1 MLRRVRRIGF
11 RALLLRASGVFF
23 AILAL
28 LVFARSVSHAS
39 TPDGVH
45 VSLLVVAAIAAPFA
59 AYLAFRYPLI
69 FPFGLYVA
77 LVPFDNILQL
87 TSGASYVRLVAALAG
102 VAMLARMLLLRRF
115 VKPAVGWYAWAAFV
129 AWAGIT
135 LMWTPDLAESQ
146 RVYGIVI
153 QNYLMM
159 TVLALY
165 PIREIEYRWLVILMV
180 ASGLGA
186 GIYAFAHHSAMFNGR
201 VSLNVG
207 NLVIDPNQFATSFVL
222 PIAICLATALFSKD
236 VRLKIFCAAAVLF
249 MMVPILM
256 TASRGGIV
264 AILLL
269 FGYFALRSK
278 HRVQILAMV
287 GVCLALSVFFPA
299 VWERFVHD
307 EGQLG
312 SGSGRTYIWAV
323 GLHALKEHW
332 LIGSGVGSFLET
344 YDRNFLAVFQAK
356 MQGWHR
362 PSHDIIVGTW
372 VEMGI
377 VGLTLVLIAWFTTF
391 RQLRVISP
399 GSRFYPMRLALEASM
414 VALFAQ
420 SLFIDPIWIKYIWLA
435 QTIPLLLLN
444 LHAANPERVA
454 DSSVRQRPFAPRP
467 IRQASG

>member
-1 MLRRVRRIGF
+1 MLRRMRRIGF

-153 QNYLMM
+153 QNFLMM

-207 NLVIDPNQFATSFVL
+207 NLVIDPNQFADIIVKTGVSD
-222 PIAICLATALFSKD
+222 TAQPG
-236 VRLKIFCAAAVLF
+236 AASQADSISRAVTTCTTRT
-249 MMVPILM
+249 P
-256 TASRGGIV
+256 G
-264 AILLL
+264 
-269 FGYFALRSK
+269 
-278 HRVQILAMV
+278 
-287 GVCLALSVFFPA
+287 
-299 VWERFVHD
+299 
-307 EGQLG
+307 G
-312 SGSGRTYIWAV
+312 SGSRVGPVTRTVSAPWRAS
-323 GLHALKEHW
+323 AAA
-332 LIGSGVGSFLET
+332 T
-344 YDRNFLAVFQAK
+344 
-356 MQGWHR
+356 
-362 PSHDIIVGTW
+362 
-372 VEMGI
+372 
-377 VGLTLVLIAWFTTF
+377 AWPC
-391 RQLRVISP
+391 L
-399 GSRFYPMRLALEASM
+399 
-414 VALFAQ
+414 
-420 SLFIDPIWIKYIWLA
+420 
-435 QTIPLLLLN
+435 
-444 LHAANPERVA
+444 PEE
-454 DSSVRQRPFAPRP
+454 
-467 IRQASG
+467 